1 MVTDLKQKLRKKRRE
16 RLTNYSNTAYQK
28 LADQQIIYFNK
39 ILQECHSLTIKIAKC
54 GKTKLED
61 SYYLLLNDI
70 KDELAKKDKTLLIYK
85 DLLMLEKIKFR
96 YIEFIKT
103 KKGGE
108 NNG

>member
-1 MVTDLKQKLRKKRRE
+1 MQKQKLTDE
-16 RLTNYSNTAYQK
+16 
-28 LADQQIIYFNK
+28 QIIYFK
-39 ILQECHSLTIKIAKC
+39 KLLKQCHSLTIKIAKC

-85 DLLMLEKIKFR
+85 DLLMFEKIKFR

>member
-1 MVTDLKQKLRKKRRE
+1 MQKQKLTDE
-16 RLTNYSNTAYQK
+16 
-28 LADQQIIYFNK
+28 QIIYFK
-39 ILQECHSLTIKIAKC
+39 KLLKQCHSLTIKIAKC

>member
-1 MVTDLKQKLRKKRRE
+1 MQKQKLTE
-16 RLTNYSNTAYQK
+16 E
-28 LADQQIIYFNK
+28 QIIYFK
-39 ILQECHSLTIKIAKC
+39 KLLKQCHSLTIKIAKC

>member
-1 MVTDLKQKLRKKRRE
+1 MF
-16 RLTNYSNTAYQK
+16 
-28 LADQQIIYFNK
+28 QIV
-39 ILQECHSLTIKIAKC
+39 KIAK
-54 GKTKLED
+54 
-61 SYYLLLNDI
+61 I
-70 KDELAKKDKTLLIYK
+70 VKDELAKKDKTLLIYK